1 MDEHSKSIQNKK
13 NKVCFWW
20 RDEMRMDEGRILWC
34 VATTFYFI
42 LLQKIVF
49 HHGKHRTMT
58 LVINWEYCI
67 IYFLSLSFF
76 YYTKLVKKI
85 A

>member
-1 MDEHSKSIQNKK
+1 
-13 NKVCFWW
+13 
-20 RDEMRMDEGRILWC
+20 MRMDEGRILWC

-76 YYTKLVKKI
+76 LLHKIGKKNCLKNTF
-85 A
+85 